1 MKNQVTIAAV
11 LLITLFLLISL
22 SGMAQEE
29 KKEKQI
35 TIKRVEVENGK
46 KIVKDTT
53 FTVKEDED
61 VKNVMAD
68 IEWITKGDSM
78 SITTDVFVNEE
89 SIGEGIKKVIIIKG
103 DGDEEIVE
111 EIIVRSDHKG
121 PKKVMKFKTDDGEE
135 VVMVLPR
142 GHRKAM
148 FWNSDDDFEYEF
160 DVEHDIDFEFD
171 AEEFEAQLEEH
182 LKEMEEARVI
192 ILDEKMELLDE
203 LDALEDIE
211 IEMIRRPRPPKHP
224 YLKEYHINRFEHG
237 VTDREL
243 RDAGIKN
250 KPERLEVDELDIDN
264 NGGIVTLKFTIPGEA
279 SPKIEVYNFFGDEV
293 FSGKPEV
300 VNGSYKMVMD
310 LSRKQH
316 GTYYLQIINKNSSL
330 TEKIRL

>member
-22 SGMAQEE
+22 SGMAQED

-68 IEWITKGDSM
+68 IEWVTEGDSM
-78 SITTDVFVNEE
+78 GITTEVFIDEE
-89 SIGEGIKKVIIIKG
+89 SIGDGIKKVIIIKG
-103 DGDEEIVE
+103 DGDEEVVE
-111 EIIVRSDHKG
+111 EIIVHSGHKG

-135 VVMVLPR
+135 VVMVVPR
-142 GHRKAM
+142 GHRKAVV
-148 FWNSDDDFEYEF
+148 WHSDDDFEFEF
-160 DVEHDIDFEFD
+160 DVDRDVDFEFN
-171 AEEFEAQLEEH
+171 AKEFEAELEAH
-182 LKEMEEARVI
+182 LKELEDAQVI
-192 ILDEKMELLDE
+192 VLDEEMELLE
-203 LDALEDIE
+203 EMEGFEDME
-211 IEMIRRPRPPKHP
+211 IEMIRKPRSPKQP
-224 YLKEYHINRFEHG
+224 YFEKHRMERFKHG
-237 VTDREL
+237 VTDKEL

-250 KPERLEVDELDIDN
+250 KPDRLEVAALDIDN
-264 NGGIVTLKFTIPGEA
+264 NDGIITLQFTIPGDA
-279 SPKIEVYNFFGDEV
+279 SPKVEVYNFFGDKV

-300 VNGSYKMVMD
+300 VNGTYKVVMD
-310 LSRKQH
+310 LSQKQH
-316 GTYYLQIINKNSSL
+316 GKYYLQIINKNSSL

>member
-53 FTVKEDED
+53 FTVKEDKD

-78 SITTDVFVNEE
+78 RITTDVFVDEE
-89 SIGEGIKKVIIIKG
+89 SIGDGIKKVIIIKG

-111 EIIVRSDHKG
+111 EIIVHSDHKG

-148 FWNSDDDFEYEF
+148 FWNSDDDFEFEF
-160 DVEHDIDFEFD
+160 DVDQDVDFEFN
-171 AEEFEAQLEEH
+171 AKEFEAQLEAH
-182 LKEMEEARVI
+182 LKELEDARVI
-192 ILDEKMELLDE
+192 VLDEEMELLE
-203 LDALEDIE
+203 EMEGFEDME
-211 IEMIRRPRPPKHP
+211 IEMIRKPRPPKHP
-224 YLKEYHINRFEHG
+224 YFERHHIERFEQG
-237 VTDREL
+237 VTDKEL

-250 KPERLEVDELDIDN
+250 KPDRLEVDELDIDN
-264 NGGIVTLKFTIPGEA
+264 NDGIITLQFAIPGGA
-279 SPKIEVYNFFGDEV
+279 SPRVEVYNFFGDKV
-293 FSGKPEV
+293 FSSKPEV
-300 VNGSYKMVMD
+300 VDGSYKLVMD
-310 LSRKQH
+310 LSQKQH
-316 GTYYLQIINKNSSL
+316 GKYYLQIINKNSSL